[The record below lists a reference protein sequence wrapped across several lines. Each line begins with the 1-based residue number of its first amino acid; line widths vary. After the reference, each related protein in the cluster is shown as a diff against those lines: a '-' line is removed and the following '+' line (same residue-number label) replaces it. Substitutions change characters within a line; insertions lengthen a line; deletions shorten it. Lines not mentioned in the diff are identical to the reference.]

1 MTIFTA
7 ACVQMTATP
16 DVLADV
22 ETNLDLMHE
31 AADKGADIIALPEFC
46 AGLDVKEGALA
57 PVAFP
62 EGDHPAVH
70 AFCDFAEAR
79 KVDALVGSVA
89 VVTEDGLRNRSLLI
103 GSDGNIRARYDKI
116 HMFDIDLGSGQ
127 RYCESDVM
135 SPGDEVVTASLH
147 GETVGLSICY
157 DLRFPHL
164 YRMQAKAGAGVL
176 FIPAA
181 FTHPT
186 GEAHWHVLQRARAI
200 ENGAFVIAP
209 GQCGIVAGGSHLYGH
224 SLIIDPWGRVLAEA
238 GDQPGFILAQID
250 CNLVQNARNKIPSL
264 VNERPLSTKIVSG

>member
-1 MTIFTA
+1 MTTFTA

-16 DVLADV
+16 DVFADIDN
-22 ETNLDLMHE
+22 NLRLMHE
-31 AADKGADIIALPEFC
+31 AADQGADVIALPEFC
-46 AGLDVKEGALA
+46 AGLDVKSGALA

-62 EGDHPAVH
+62 QDEHPAICR
-70 AFCDFAEAR
+70 FRDFAKVR
-79 KVDALVGSVA
+79 KVDVLVGSVA
-89 VVTEDGLRNRSLLI
+89 VTTKNGLRNRSLLI
-103 GSDGNIRARYDKI
+103 DTEGNIKARYDKI
-116 HMFDIDLGSGQ
+116 HMFDIDLGPGQ

-135 SPGDEVVTASLH
+135 SPGDSVVTTELR
-147 GETVGLSICY
+147 GQTIGMSICY

-164 YRMQAKAGAGVL
+164 YRMQAKAGATIL

-200 ENGAFVIAP
+200 ENSAFVIAP

-238 GDQPGFILAQID
+238 NDQPGVILAQID
-250 CNLVQNARNKIPSL
+250 CNLTQETRQKIPSL
-264 VNERPLSTKIVSG
+264 ANERSLSIGTVSG